1 MTPEGRTPLWGASLS
16 WQSFNVLL
24 QVVLQLVYIRILA
37 GLLAPEDFGVMALA
51 LIVVGVV
58 EIFAQVGIGP
68 SIVQFP
74 QLTPQHVSSAW
85 WFSALLG
92 LLFFA
97 AMYLAAPEFAHHY
110 DTPVLQPV
118 LRWISLSFVISG
130 FSVVSRSLLVRD
142 MNFKALTQCALTG
155 MVLGNLVV
163 GLGLAFAGAGIWAYV
178 AALLVQNLVL
188 SAGYIWL
195 ARIPVSQGCQPQAL
209 SSLLGYGTRS
219 TAFNLLTY
227 TASKVDLWWVGE
239 SLGTRATG
247 MYDRAV
253 HLMGQPIT
261 VLGKLGDSV
270 LFSGLSSLQNNLP
283 EMQRVVL
290 RGMHLI
296 ALATLPL
303 TVALVWQA
311 EGVTWLFL
319 GPQFK
324 ESAPIVQVLFAAVAF
339 RALTKLGD
347 ANMRALDGLTA
358 GIAIKVVFLAA
369 IAGGVWWNLDHGH
382 GAVGAAKAVVLAS
395 VLQWLLTVG
404 WMSVRLK
411 LRLLPLLRAL
421 QGGLILS
428 VVVVAPMALLAW
440 TWWAESALSAG
451 LAMAILVWFP
461 ALSLPQ
467 ALDQQGDLR
476 RQVAAKLPNSSL
488 RRRWMH

>member
-1 MTPEGRTPLWGASLS
+1 MTPEGRTPSWGASLS

-178 AALLVQNLVL
+178 AALLVQNLLL

-195 ARIPVSQGCQPQAL
+195 ARIPVTQGCQPQAL

-219 TAFNLLTY
+219 TTFNLLTY

-270 LFSGLSSLQNNLP
+270 LFSGLSSLQGNLP

-319 GPQFK
+319 GPQFN

-369 IAGGVWWNLDHGH
+369 IAGGVWWNLNQGR
-382 GAVGAAKAVVLAS
+382 GTVGAAKAVVLAS

-411 LRLLPLLRAL
+411 LRPLPLLHAL
-421 QGGLILS
+421 RGGLILS
-428 VVVVAPMALLAW
+428 LVVVVPMALLSW

-461 ALSLPQ
+461 DLSLPQ

>member
-1 MTPEGRTPLWGASLS
+1 MTPEGRTPSWGASLS

-68 SIVQFP
+68 SLVQFP
-74 QLTPQHVSSAW
+74 QLTPRHVASAW
-85 WFSALLG
+85 WFSAVLG

-97 AMYLAAPEFAHHY
+97 AMYIAAPEFAQHY
-110 DTPVLQPV
+110 KTPVLRPV

-142 MNFKALTQCALTG
+142 MNFKALTKCALTG
-155 MVLGNLVV
+155 MVVGNLIV
-163 GLGLAFAGAGIWAYV
+163 GLGMAFAGAGIWAYV
-178 AALLVQNLVL
+178 AALLVQNLVI

-195 ARIPVSQGCQPQAL
+195 ARIPVSLGCHRL
-209 SSLLGYGTRS
+209 GLTSLLGYGTRS
-219 TAFNLLTY
+219 TVFNLLTY

-261 VLGKLGDSV
+261 VLGKLSDSV
-270 LFSGLSSLQNNLP
+270 LFSGLSSLQDNLP
-283 EMQRVVL
+283 EMQRVAL

-303 TVALVWQA
+303 TAALVWQA

-319 GPQFK
+319 GPRFD
-324 ESAPIVQVLFAAVAF
+324 ESAAIAEVLFAAVAF

-347 ANMRALDGLTA
+347 ANMRAIDGLNA
-358 GIAIKVVFLAA
+358 GIAIKVVFLIA
-369 IAGGVWWNLDHGH
+369 ISAGVWWNLEQGY
-382 GAVGAAKAVVLAS
+382 GTVGAAWAVVAAS
-395 VLQWLLTVG
+395 VLQWMLTTA

-411 LRLLPLLRAL
+411 LKPLPLASTLR
-421 QGGLILS
+421 GGVVLAM
-428 VVVVAPMALLAW
+428 VVVLPMSLLSW
-440 TWWAESALSAG
+440 TWWAESVLSVG
-451 LAMAILVWFP
+451 LALAVMMMFP
-461 ALSLPQ
+461 SISLPRELDPQ
-467 ALDQQGDLR
+467 GAL
-476 RQVAAKLPNSSL
+476 RQVVASKLPSARL
-488 RRRWMH
+488 RQHWMH